1 MRLDFDIL
9 AASVS
14 DQVVVPAADTPRPLR
29 VALFSG
35 NYNYLRD
42 GANQALNRLV
52 RHAQQRVG
60 AQVRVYSPTTATPA
74 FAPAGELV
82 SVPSI
87 AIPGRSE
94 FRFALGM
101 PRRIRADL
109 DRFTP
114 DLVHL
119 SAPDALGNAALN
131 WARARG
137 IPTVA
142 SVHTRFETY
151 FAYYGLGWIRSR
163 IERYLDSFYGR
174 SDLVLA
180 PTPPLR
186 AEFAATHGE
195 AHVRLWSRGVEHQN
209 FSPERR
215 DHAWRQRLGY
225 ADGEAVVLY
234 LGRLVREKGTEL
246 FVDVMRR
253 LETEGCAIRPL
264 IVGEGPER
272 PRLAAALPRAMF
284 TGHLDGPDLWRAVAS
299 SDILLMPS
307 RTEAFGNV
315 VLEAMA
321 AGLAVVSADVA
332 SARQIATDQVDAL
345 LCPPGDAAA
354 YGDAVRNLIE
364 DRDLRLRIAT
374 AARRASMAF
383 RWDETLDSVL
393 EAWRDAILRGPA
405 PIRRTPD
412 EPSRTA
418 MLAAKSLQ
426 RN

>member
-1 MRLDFDIL
+1 MRLDFDVRS
-9 AASVS
+9 ACASL
-14 DQVVVPAADTPRPLR
+14 VVPTVDAPRPLR

-52 RHAQQRVG
+52 RHAQERVG
-60 AQVRVYSPTTATPA
+60 AQVRVYSPTTDTPA
-74 FAPAGELV
+74 FAPEGELV

-109 DRFTP
+109 ETFAP
-114 DLVHL
+114 DLLHL
-119 SAPDALGNAALN
+119 SAPDALGNAALK

-137 IPTVA
+137 IPTVT

-151 FAYYGLGWIRSR
+151 FAYYGVGWIRNR
-163 IERYLDSFYGR
+163 IERYLASFYSR

-180 PTPPLR
+180 PTPPLL
-186 AEFAATHGE
+186 AEFAATHGD

-215 DHAWRQRLGY
+215 DDGWRRSLGY
-225 ADGEAVVLY
+225 AGSEAVVLY
-234 LGRLVREKGTEL
+234 LGRLVREKGTDL
-246 FVDVMRR
+246 FVDIMRR
-253 LETEGCAIRPL
+253 LEADGLCIRPL
-264 IVGEGPER
+264 IVGIGPER
-272 PRLAAALPRAMF
+272 ARLAAALPRAVF
-284 TGHLDGPDLWRAVAS
+284 TGHLDGPELWRAVSS

-332 SARQIATDQVDAL
+332 SARQIATGGVNAL

-354 YGDAVRNLIE
+354 YADAVRALI
-364 DRDLRLRIAT
+364 DDGDFRRRVGD
-374 AARRASMAF
+374 AARQASLAF
-383 RWDETLDSVL
+383 RWDETLDTVL
-393 EAWRDAILRGPA
+393 EAWRDAILGALNATR
-405 PIRRTPD
+405 
-412 EPSRTA
+412 
-418 MLAAKSLQ
+418 
-426 RN
+426 